1 MHIAAVSVLS
11 LGDQANT
18 YVSAEENTK
27 LFLWLKMKRVI
38 PEGAQSLQ
46 SVFESAVR
54 RTGSSRGIA

>member
-27 LFLWLKMKRVI
+27 LILWLKMKRVI
-38 PEGAQSLQ
+38 PEGAQS
-46 SVFESAVR
+46 
-54 RTGSSRGIA
+54 